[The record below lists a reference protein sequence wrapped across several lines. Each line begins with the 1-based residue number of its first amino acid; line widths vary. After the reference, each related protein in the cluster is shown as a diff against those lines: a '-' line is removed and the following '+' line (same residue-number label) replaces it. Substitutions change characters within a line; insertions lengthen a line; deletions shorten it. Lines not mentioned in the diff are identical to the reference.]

1 MVLSLPAGRQGKT
14 AWLEKFL
21 SIREG
26 WSPIPKH
33 FVVAMICI
41 GRFSIGFSDDL
52 IVCIDSLFECDITVF
67 GATHGRKNSSA
78 LSRRNTFC
86 LEYLHGIFSGSVI
99 GWLYVCSLA
108 HEKQA
113 V

>member
-1 MVLSLPAGRQGKT
+1 MPAGRQGKT

-52 IVCIDSLFECDITVF
+52 IVCIDTLFECDITVF
-67 GATHGRKNSSA
+67 SATHGRKNSSA
-78 LSRRNTFC
+78 LFGRNALG

-99 GWLYVCSLA
+99 RWLHLCSLA
-108 HEKQA
+108 HQKQA
-113 V
+113 F

>member
-1 MVLSLPAGRQGKT
+1 MPAGRQGKT

-52 IVCIDSLFECDITVF
+52 IVCINTIFECDIIVF
-67 GATHGRKNSSA
+67 SATHGRKNTSA
-78 LSRRNTFC
+78 LFGRNTFC
-86 LEYLHGIFSGSVI
+86 LEYLHGIFQAALLG
-99 GWLYVCSLA
+99 GYTLCSLA
-108 HEKQA
+108 HEKQT

>member
-1 MVLSLPAGRQGKT
+1 MPAGRQGKT

-33 FVVAMICI
+33 FIVAMICI

-52 IVCIDSLFECDITVF
+52 IVCIDTIFERNITVF
-67 GATHGRKNSSA
+67 SATHGGENTSA
-78 LSRRNTFC
+78 LFGRYTFC
-86 LEYLHGIFSGSVI
+86 LEYLHGIFPGSVI
-99 GWLYVCSLA
+99 RWLHVCSLA
-108 HEKQA
+108 HKKQT